1 MFSIANPYAS
11 SISKSFKKSG
21 LPEELLN
28 DIDCML
34 VTDASGSLAVNIKD
48 NVPLIN
54 LTTGTPLQKY
64 QNSAHLPLILSDL
77 QVL

>member
-1 MFSIANPYAS
+1 MANLPYIFHDYEA
-11 SISKSFKKSG
+11 G

-54 LTTGTPLQKY
+54 LTTGTTNEYTENMLKTRT
-64 QNSAHLPLILSDL
+64 SLIIMKNIW
-77 QVL
+77 